1 MVSVPTCES
10 TFMYIPIGSQRH
22 ADVIRI
28 VLDSAVETFEAT
40 EVDFGDGNGLQS
52 AGMGLQRF
60 AQPTLWMKG
69 R

>member
-1 MVSVPTCES
+1 
-10 TFMYIPIGSQRH
+10 MYIPIGSHRKDMQMSS
-22 ADVIRI
+22 ASG

-60 AQPTLWMKG
+60 AQPTLWMEG